1 MEETIAQLKTVYN
14 DKTMV
19 LKSDRIELERQYKE
33 IEFMSEFLRQ
43 QADETAPVEFL
54 QLFSGHM
61 LYKSQIYK
69 QRVTVSDI

>member
-33 IEFMSEFLRQ
+33 IEFMSEFLR
-43 QADETAPVEFL
+43 
-54 QLFSGHM
+54 
-61 LYKSQIYK
+61 
-69 QRVTVSDI
+69 